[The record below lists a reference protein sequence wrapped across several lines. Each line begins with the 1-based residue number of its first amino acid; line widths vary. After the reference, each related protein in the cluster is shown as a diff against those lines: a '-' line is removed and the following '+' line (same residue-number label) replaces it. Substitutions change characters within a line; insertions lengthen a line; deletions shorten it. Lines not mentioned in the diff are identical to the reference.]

1 MKKLFLKMG
10 IVILFVLAFLI
21 VLEIGSLCPKTSGF
35 INRLTQSEEY
45 VSEGSGYDSV
55 NPKIERVRADDGTTV
70 LVIGD
75 SVANQFFGSL
85 DSEYPEVCVITSYA
99 AINITGQYMLAMEWL
114 NNHEDATDVY
124 LIMLPTSMA
133 RTFDTYWTYPH
144 GVIPFALNDM
154 LVYLDDETM
163 DQMGSVFGKVF
174 LKKPVVRLIQDS
186 AFNRKMYLN
195 YLDLYREDYVQGNS
209 FEITEKYLLKLK
221 FECEMR
227 GVEFHLLASPAGNG
241 QIEEH
246 KQLHEEF
253 AQTHLEEI
261 FPGYFDSIYY
271 FPGDM
276 TSDGQHLSP
285 EYATRETMDG
295 IIKEAYADGD
305 IPFVGVFKQE

>member
-10 IVILFVLAFLI
+10 ILFLIALAFLFVLEL
-21 VLEIGSLCPKTSGF
+21 GSLLPETSGF

-45 VSEGSGYDSV
+45 VSEGSGYDSI
-55 NPKIERVRADDGTTV
+55 NPKIERVRTEDGTTV

-85 DSEYPEVCVITSYA
+85 DEEYPDVCVVTSYA

-114 NNHEDATDVY
+114 KYHEDATDVY
-124 LIMLPTSMA
+124 IIMLPTSMA

-144 GVIPFALNDM
+144 GVIPFALNDIF
-154 LVYLDDETM
+154 VYLDDETI

-195 YLDLYREDYVQGNS
+195 YLDLYREDYVQGNP
-209 FEITEKYLLKLK
+209 FEISEKYLLMLK
-221 FECEMR
+221 YECEKR
-227 GVEFHLLASPAGNG
+227 GVRFHLLASPAGDA
-241 QIEEH
+241 QVEEH

-253 AQTHLEEI
+253 AQTQLEAF
-261 FPGYFDSIYY
+261 FPEYFDSIYY
-271 FPGDM
+271 FPNDM
-276 TSDGQHLSP
+276 TSDGQHLSTD
-285 EYATRETMDG
+285 YANREMMDE
-295 IIKEAYADGD
+295 IIREAYDVGNV
-305 IPFVGVFKQE
+305 PFNGFWK